1 MKAYKGFDENLKCR
15 DFQYEIGKEYEE
27 ANAKLCETGF
37 HACENPIDVFTY
49 YPPANSRYCDVDLKD
64 VTDESSDDS
73 KKCGKRIRINAEI
86 GIKGIVDAFIK
97 FTLEHIPSGN
107 HAATNTGDQSAATN
121 TGDRSAAT
129 NTGHQSAATNT
140 GYRSAA
146 TNTGDWSASTNTG
159 HQSAATNTGDR
170 SVATNTGHQSAATN
184 TGHQSAAT
192 NTGHRSAATN
202 TGDRS
207 VATNTG
213 DWSASTNTGYRSAS
227 TNTGDYSAA
236 IVTGDESVAMATGIY
251 GKAKGSIGCY
261 LVIAEWKMT
270 NGEWHIV
277 DVKSTKVDGV
287 KIKADIFYQLVDGK
301 FVEVEGEEE

>member
-37 HACENPIDVFTY
+37 HACENPIDVFRH

-73 KKCGKRIRINAEI
+73 KKCGKRIHINAEI

-97 FTLEHIPSGN
+97 FTLDHILSGN
-107 HAATNTGDQSAATN
+107 HAATNTGDYSAATN
-121 TGDRSAAT
+121 TGD
-129 NTGHQSAATNT
+129 H
-140 GYRSAA
+140 
-146 TNTGDWSASTNTG
+146 
-159 HQSAATNTGDR
+159 
-170 SVATNTGHQSAATN
+170 
-184 TGHQSAAT
+184 
-192 NTGHRSAATN
+192 
-202 TGDRS
+202 
-207 VATNTG
+207 
-213 DWSASTNTGYRSAS
+213 
-227 TNTGDYSAA
+227 SAA
-236 IVTGDESVAMATGIY
+236 IVTGDESVAIATGIY

-261 LVIAEWKMT
+261 LVIAEWKMI

-287 KIKADIFYQLVDGK
+287 KIKTDTFYQLVS
-301 FVEVEGEEE
+301 GEFIKAGGEKE

>member
-15 DFQYEIGKEYEE
+15 NFQYEIGKEYEE

-37 HACENPIDVFTY
+37 PACENPIDVFGY
-49 YPPANSRYCDVDLKD
+49 YPPANSRYCEVELED
-64 VTDESSDDS
+64 VTDESSNDS

-107 HAATNTGDQSAATN
+107 HA
-121 TGDRSAAT
+121 
-129 NTGHQSAATNT
+129 
-140 GYRSAA
+140 
-146 TNTGDWSASTNTG
+146 
-159 HQSAATNTGDR
+159 
-170 SVATNTGHQSAATN
+170 
-184 TGHQSAAT
+184 
-192 NTGHRSAATN
+192 
-202 TGDRS
+202 
-207 VATNTG
+207 
-213 DWSASTNTGYRSAS
+213 S

-236 IVTGDESVAMATGIY
+236 IVTGDESVAIATGIY

-270 NGEWHIV
+270 NSEWHIV

-287 KIKADIFYQLVDGK
+287 KIKADIFYRLVDGK
-301 FVEVEGEEE
+301 FVEVEGEEK

>member
-15 DFQYEIGKEYEE
+15 NFQYEIGKEYEE
-27 ANAKLCETGF
+27 TNAKLCETGF
-37 HACENPIDVFTY
+37 HACENPIDVFGY
-49 YPPANSRYCDVDLKD
+49 YPPSNSRYCDVDLKD

-73 KKCGKRIRINAEI
+73 KKCGKRIHINEEI

-97 FTLEHIPSGN
+97 FTLAHIPSGN
-107 HAATNTGDQSAATN
+107 HAATNTGYY
-121 TGDRSAAT
+121 
-129 NTGHQSAATNT
+129 SAATNT

-146 TNTGDWSASTNTG
+146 TNSGDYSATTNSG
-159 HQSAATNTGDR
+159 DYSAATNSG
-170 SVATNTGHQSAATN
+170 N
-184 TGHQSAAT
+184 
-192 NTGHRSAATN
+192 
-202 TGDRS
+202 
-207 VATNTG
+207 
-213 DWSASTNTGYRSAS
+213 W
-227 TNTGDYSAA
+227 SAA
-236 IVTGDESVAMATGIY
+236 IVTGDESVAIATGIY

-287 KIKADIFYQLVDGK
+287 KIKADTFYRLVDGK

>member
-27 ANAKLCETGF
+27 TNAKLCETGF

-64 VTDESSDDS
+64 VTDELSNDS
-73 KKCGKRIRINAEI
+73 KKCGKRIHINAEI

-97 FTLEHIPSGN
+97 FTLDHIPSGN
-107 HAATNTGDQSAATN
+107 HAS
-121 TGDRSAAT
+121 
-129 NTGHQSAATNT
+129 
-140 GYRSAA
+140 
-146 TNTGDWSASTNTG
+146 TNTGDWSASI
-159 HQSAATNTGDR
+159 
-170 SVATNTGHQSAATN
+170 
-184 TGHQSAAT
+184 
-192 NTGHRSAATN
+192 
-202 TGDRS
+202 
-207 VATNTG
+207 
-213 DWSASTNTGYRSAS
+213 NTGYRSAA

-236 IVTGDESVAMATGIY
+236 IVTGDESVAIATGIY

-270 NGEWHIV
+270 NSEWHIV

-287 KIKADIFYQLVDGK
+287 KIKADIFYRLVDGK
-301 FVEVEGEEE
+301 FVEVEGEEK

>member
-37 HACENPIDVFTY
+37 HACENPIDVFGY
-49 YPPANSRYCDVDLKD
+49 YPPTNSRYCEVELED
-64 VTDESSDDS
+64 VTDESSNDS
-73 KKCGKRIRINAEI
+73 KKCGKRIHINAEI

-97 FTLEHIPSGN
+97 FTLDHIPSGN
-107 HAATNTGDQSAATN
+107 HTATNTGYQSAATNTGNRSAATN

-129 NTGHQSAATNT
+129 NTGYQ
-140 GYRSAA
+140 
-146 TNTGDWSASTNTG
+146 
-159 HQSAATNTGDR
+159 
-170 SVATNTGHQSAATN
+170 
-184 TGHQSAAT
+184 
-192 NTGHRSAATN
+192 
-202 TGDRS
+202 
-207 VATNTG
+207 
-213 DWSASTNTGYRSAS
+213 
-227 TNTGDYSAA
+227 SAA
-236 IVTGDESVAMATGIY
+236 IVTGDESVAIATGIY

-287 KIKADIFYQLVDGK
+287 KIKADIFYRLVDGK
-301 FVEVEGEEE
+301 FVEVEGEEK

>member
-27 ANAKLCETGF
+27 TNAKLCETGF

-73 KKCGKRIRINAEI
+73 KKCGKRIHINAEI
-86 GIKGIVDAFIK
+86 GVKGIVDAFIK
-97 FTLEHIPSGN
+97 FTLDHISPGN
-107 HAATNTGDQSAATN
+107 HAATNTGDWSAATNTGNQSAATNTGYGSAATN

-129 NTGHQSAATNT
+129 NTGNQ
-140 GYRSAA
+140 SAA
-146 TNTGDWSASTNTG
+146 TNTGDWSAAINTG
-159 HQSAATNTGDR
+159 DWSAATNTGD
-170 SVATNTGHQSAATN
+170 
-184 TGHQSAAT
+184 
-192 NTGHRSAATN
+192 
-202 TGDRS
+202 
-207 VATNTG
+207 
-213 DWSASTNTGYRSAS
+213 W
-227 TNTGDYSAA
+227 SAA
-236 IVTGDESVAMATGIY
+236 IVTGDESIAVATGVY

-261 LVIAEWKMT
+261 LVIAECEMI
-270 NGEWHIV
+270 NGERHIV

-287 KIKADIFYQLVDGK
+287 KIKADIFYRLVDGK